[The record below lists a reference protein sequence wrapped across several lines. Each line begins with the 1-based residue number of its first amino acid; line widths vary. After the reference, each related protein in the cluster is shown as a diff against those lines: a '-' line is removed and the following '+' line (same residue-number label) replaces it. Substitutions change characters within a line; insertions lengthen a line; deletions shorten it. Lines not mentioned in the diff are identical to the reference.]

1 MFACMYACVCMSV
14 CIQST
19 FTFLI
24 FSHHIIFGHVVFAKV
39 SVDGDIPDTNDGD
52 DGLYCCTAGVL
63 ALLLTHVRYLCVV
76 YQCWVQCWGT
86 SRLCPAF
93 DSLFSMPSLG
103 LSSRPPKLIFI
114 PSLKL
119 KTLKPPFRTKSAER
133 WLFARSHSTLMQ

>member
-1 MFACMYACVCMSV
+1 MSV

-63 ALLLTHVRYLCVV
+63 ALLLTHVRYLCSISVLGSV
-76 YQCWVQCWGT
+76 LGDV
-86 SRLCPAF
+86 PA
-93 DSLFSMPSLG
+93 
-103 LSSRPPKLIFI
+103 LSCF
-114 PSLKL
+114 
-119 KTLKPPFRTKSAER
+119 
-133 WLFARSHSTLMQ
+133 